1 MIVDSDWQPFH
12 TLDLAA
18 QGHLPDGWAAQ
29 VAALADAPERIAIID
44 APGWSFAIV
53 EGDVIRARLPWFW
66 HLYHGVL
73 RDFASASLGQP
84 VFASNRLSSA
94 TTLNILRGGGATND
108 WHRDANIVTGVF
120 YAVVPEGAGTL
131 SFRDGDERTTT
142 LAPRPGLFT
151 CFPGAVE
158 HRVDPL
164 PEGGERLAIAMVYHA
179 SPTDQPPAFGRD
191 VYTL

>member
-1 MIVDSDWQPFH
+1 MEPDWQPYQ

-18 QGHLPDGWAAQ
+18 AGLLPDGWAEQ

-44 APGWSFAIV
+44 APSWNFTIV
-53 EGDVIRARLPWFW
+53 EGDVLRARLPWFW
-66 HLYHGVL
+66 TLYHGVL

-108 WHRDANIVTGVF
+108 WHRDVNIVTGVF
-120 YAVVPEGAGTL
+120 YAAIPAGAGTL
-131 SFRDGDERTTT
+131 SFRDGDNRTAKLT
-142 LAPRPGLFT
+142 PRPGLFT

>member
-1 MIVDSDWQPFH
+1 MEPDWQPFH
-12 TLDLAA
+12 TLDLAE
-18 QGHLPDGWAAQ
+18 QGRLPDGWAAQ

-44 APGWSFAIV
+44 TPDWSFAIV
-53 EGDVIRARLPWFW
+53 EGDVIRARLDWFW
-66 HLYHGVL
+66 RLYHGAL
-73 RDFASASLGQP
+73 RDFASASCGQP

-120 YAVVPEGAGTL
+120 YAAVPESAGTL
-131 SFRDGDERTTT
+131 SFQDAEGYTASLT
-142 LAPRPGLFT
+142 PRPGLFA

>member
-1 MIVDSDWQPFH
+1 MEPDWQPFH
-12 TLDLAA
+12 TLDLATA
-18 QGHLPDGWAAQ
+18 GLLPAGWTEQ
-29 VAALADAPERIAIID
+29 VAALADAPERIAVID
-44 APGWSFAIV
+44 APGWNFAIV
-53 EGDVIRARLPWFW
+53 EGDVLRARLPWFW
-66 HLYHGVL
+66 KLYHGVL
-73 RDFASASLGQP
+73 RDFASTRTGQP

-120 YAVVPEGAGTL
+120 YAAIPEGAGTL
-131 SFRDGDERTTT
+131 TFRDGEQRTAH
-142 LAPRPGLFT
+142 LAPRPGLFA

-164 PEGGERLAIAMVYHA
+164 PDGATRLAIAMVYHA
-179 SPTDQPPAFGRD
+179 SPTDQPPAYGRD